1 MSITVKINTV
11 DKTDNIKQETL
22 RVTQRLTYQVDTA
35 KFQVIK
41 AGNKTL
47 VPAYDDDI
55 EIYDGATKIFGGK
68 TIQVDGSS
76 LSSADG
82 IVYNVECVDHT
93 YEFDKILASKTYENE
108 TIADII
114 SDLVSSYASGF
125 TSVNATSDF
134 EIEKIV
140 FNQVSLSTCMKRL
153 AEIMQYDWY
162 IDVDK
167 DVHFFPNETKSSPF
181 DLTDSNGN
189 YVYKTLKRIS
199 DGSQVVNRVK
209 VRGGEYDGD
218 VFTDILVVNGND
230 SKSFRL
236 PYKFSNLTIKL
247 NTVSQTIG
255 IDFIDDFTSV
265 DVLYN
270 FAEKTIRFENNLS
283 DTDEIEFSGN
293 PKIPVFAIS
302 EDSNSIALYSAIEKL
317 IRDDSIQ
324 SNSVARK
331 RASAELLY
339 YAEPIIDA
347 KFFTFESGLNIGMTV
362 DIQSDIRGSDDRLL
376 IKRLQFKL
384 IDHDTFGYQVELIS
398 TKRQEFIDLLQQII
412 EPEPRDSDE
421 AEVSEQIFT
430 DTAEINIDEEI
441 ELVTPVDADEDMEV
455 AENYILDPFGA
466 GVDADYVLSPYSP
479 TSQTDTKR
487 PGRLDLSMELT

>member
-1 MSITVKINTV
+1 
-11 DKTDNIKQETL
+11 
-22 RVTQRLTYQVDTA
+22 
-35 KFQVIK
+35 
-41 AGNKTL
+41 
-47 VPAYDDDI
+47 
-55 EIYDGATKIFGGK
+55 
-68 TIQVDGSS
+68 
-76 LSSADG
+76 
-82 IVYNVECVDHT
+82 
-93 YEFDKILASKTYENE
+93 
-108 TIADII
+108 
-114 SDLVSSYASGF
+114 
-125 TSVNATSDF
+125 
-134 EIEKIV
+134 
-140 FNQVSLSTCMKRL
+140 
-153 AEIMQYDWY
+153 
-162 IDVDK
+162 
-167 DVHFFPNETKSSPF
+167 
-181 DLTDSNGN
+181 
-189 YVYKTLKRIS
+189 
-199 DGSQVVNRVK
+199 
-209 VRGGEYDGD
+209 
-218 VFTDILVVNGND
+218 
-230 SKSFRL
+230 
-236 PYKFSNLTIKL
+236 
-247 NTVSQTIG
+247 VSQTIG
-255 IDFIDDFTSV
+255 IDFIDDFTSA

-283 DTDEIEFSGN
+283 DSDEIEFSGN

-412 EPEPRDSDE
+412 EPEPRDSHE